1 MDDTPSIIPSSFLPH
16 LPRSQNSFTPY
27 LPADILAHIAVLKE
41 LYVPPV
47 HGGFDVSDYHDNEND
62 ADNPRASGSGSK
74 ATKRE
79 RRFSAGLAQTMDS
92 LGLGLDIETA
102 SSSKLPEIHE
112 NFDED
117 LDLDNESEDED
128 DQEEDEDEPRAH
140 LDPFERDW
148 AEKWLSGVVRRA
160 QGCIEEHEDSGEGEK
175 EVKEAEMVLRDA
187 TAVLA
192 MMAGTSGESK
202 SPCHSL
208 RLD

>member
-16 LPRSQNSFTPY
+16 LPRSQSSFTPY

-47 HGGFDVSDYHDNEND
+47 HGGFNVSDYHDNEND
-62 ADNPRASGSGSK
+62 LDNPRPSGSGSK

-79 RRFSAGLAQTMDS
+79 RRFSAGLAQTMEG

-102 SSSKLPEIHE
+102 SSFKLPELHE
-112 NFDED
+112 VLDED
-117 LDLDNESEDED
+117 LIDEGEDEEEEE
-128 DQEEDEDEPRAH
+128 EEDEPKAH

-160 QGCIEEHEDSGEGEK
+160 QGCIEEHEDSVEGER
-175 EVKEAEMVLRDA
+175 ETKEAEMVLRDA

-192 MMAGTSGESK
+192 MMAGTSGK
-202 SPCHSL
+202 SHTKL
-208 RLD
+208 VALET